1 MSGRSVTAA
10 TICSAVLV
18 ILTLVD
24 ARAQSS
30 NGASR
35 AAFFDNRVSE
45 YGIVSPFT
53 GDKTGGDVF
62 VDCVVGGEGSIDA
75 CTRIINDHRDQTR
88 GGASTRA
95 MALTSR
101 GTQYGANGR
110 YDLAIS
116 DLDQAIEIWP
126 DLGPLY
132 NKRGQTYGMK
142 GDYVR
147 AIQDFDQALR
157 LMPNFAA
164 ALYNRGQTCA
174 AEGDY
179 DRAIMDFSRAIALNP
194 KYVLAYDK
202 RGDAYY
208 AKKDYSR
215 ALADDTEA
223 IRLSPD
229 FATAYH
235 GRANAYAMN
244 GDDARAL
251 NDYSM
256 AIHLEPNSAAF
267 YVSRAL
273 ILTDYN
279 STFAD
284 LNEAI
289 RIEPW
294 RADFYF
300 IRGNVWY
307 LARDDGQA
315 QQDFDRAIKLN
326 SANAKGIAALAWSL
340 KGAINY
346 QAGNFDAALYSYN
359 EAVRLDPTSAPFH
372 LSRGI
377 TQEARGERDLA
388 IQDYGRAITLRPDE
402 ESAYAIR
409 GLSYFSQG
417 DFASAAA
424 DFRRLAQDS
433 SDLHYALWHYLAGQR
448 AGLET
453 GKDELASVT
462 ANLKSASWP
471 APIFQL
477 FQGQRAADSV
487 QAAASNS
494 RERCEAHFYTGQW
507 HILQGSR
514 EAATRALHAAVQDCE
529 RTATEVRLALQDLK
543 RLEKS
548 VPDEKQTTPP

>member
-1 MSGRSVTAA
+1 MSERSPAFA
-10 TICSAVLV
+10 TICGAILV
-18 ILTLVD
+18 IMTSVD
-24 ARAQSS
+24 VV
-30 NGASR
+30 GAE
-35 AAFFDNRVSE
+35 FFDNRVSE
-45 YGIVSPFT
+45 YGIVPPFT
-53 GDKTGGDVF
+53 RDKTGGDVF
-62 VDCVVGGEGSIDA
+62 DECIVGGEGSIEA
-75 CTRIINDHRDQTR
+75 CTKIINDRRDQTR

-101 GTQYGANGR
+101 GTRYGADGR

-126 DLGPLY
+126 DVGPLY

-164 ALYNRGQTCA
+164 ALYNRGQTYA
-174 AEGDY
+174 AKGDD
-179 DRAIMDFSRAIALNP
+179 DRAILDFSRAIALNS
-194 KYVLAYDK
+194 KYILAYDK

-215 ALADDTEA
+215 ALADYTEA

-235 GRANAYAMN
+235 GRGNAYAMS

-256 AIHLEPNSAAF
+256 AIHLEPNSATF

-273 ILTDYN
+273 VLADYN
-279 STFAD
+279 STIAD
-284 LNEAI
+284 LNQAT

-300 IRGNVWY
+300 IRGNVWD
-307 LARDDGQA
+307 LARDNGQA
-315 QQDFDRAIKLN
+315 QQDLDRAIKLD

-346 QAGNFDAALYSYN
+346 RAGYFDAALYSYN
-359 EAVRLDPTSAPFH
+359 EAVGLEPKMASFH
-372 LSRGI
+372 LSRGV
-377 TQEARGERDLA
+377 TQEARGEHDLA
-388 IQDYGRAITLRPDE
+388 IRDYSQAITLRPGE
-402 ESAYAIR
+402 KSAYAIR
-409 GLSYFSQG
+409 GLSYFGQG
-417 DFASAAA
+417 DFISAAA
-424 DFRRLAQDS
+424 DFQRLAQDPG
-433 SDLHYALWHYLAGQR
+433 DLHYVLWHYLAGAR
-448 AGLET
+448 GGLES
-453 GKDELASVT
+453 GKEELASIT

-477 FQGQRAADSV
+477 FQGQRAAESV

-494 RERCEAHFYTGQW
+494 RQRCEAHFYTGQW
-507 HILQGSR
+507 YILQGLR
-514 EAATRALHAAVQDCE
+514 EAATRALNAAVQDCE
-529 RTATEVRLALQDLK
+529 RTATEVRLAAQDLK

-548 VPDEKQTTPP
+548 GPNEKLTTPP